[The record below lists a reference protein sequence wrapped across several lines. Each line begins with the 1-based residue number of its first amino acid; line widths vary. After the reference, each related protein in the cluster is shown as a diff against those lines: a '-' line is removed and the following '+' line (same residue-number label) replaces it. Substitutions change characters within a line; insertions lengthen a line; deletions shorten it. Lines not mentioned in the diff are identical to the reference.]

1 MFIITENREIKD
13 SWTVPICILLSVIFG
28 KITLT
33 VTETSLNSVT
43 MFKIKTHITT
53 VDGQIDSPYVTKIFY
68 LHIFI
73 SSLLISYAHPSLS
86 WKNRNQ
92 ATT

>member
-1 MFIITENREIKD
+1 
-13 SWTVPICILLSVIFG
+13 
-28 KITLT
+28 
-33 VTETSLNSVT
+33 
-43 MFKIKTHITT
+43 MFKIKPRITT
-53 VDGQIDSPYVTKIFY
+53 IDEQTDSPYVTKIFY

-73 SSLLISYAHPSLS
+73 SSLLIFDAHPSLH

>member
-1 MFIITENREIKD
+1 MFIITKNREIKD
-13 SWTVPICILLSVIFG
+13 SWTVPICILSVTFS
-28 KITLT
+28 KISLT
-33 VTETSLNSVT
+33 VTETSLNSAT

-73 SSLLISYAHPSLS
+73 SSLNFFMHI
-86 WKNRNQ
+86 Q
-92 ATT
+92 V